1 MFKLKCQE
9 LYAKWFEAQSEPVPG
24 EAKLQ
29 FSNKWVAGW
38 MQEYRVSLNKPNKR
52 FSLAQEER
60 VIRLVEIIKNV
71 WRARYYMTSHVKKE
85 PVIMNGDQMPLHRN
99 ESSTQ
104 KTMTLTGEQTYVK
117 ENYMLSRERITVYTQ
132 VSSDAA
138 DPMPLPEFVFK
149 GKGTY
154 LQSKLNIPDN
164 VHVQWAAKGSYRLET
179 MLGTISHLK
188 NRSNPFTDSNN
199 AIYILDDYS
208 VHVTREVRQAL
219 RAIGYIPICIGG
231 GITGDIQINDTH
243 VHHKLKMAYRERE
256 AKLMLEMLNEHP
268 NKIPS
273 PTRDDI
279 MPMLVEAW
287 QSINVDPVNGLKE
300 NFLLNAFDGS
310 EDHLVSDKLY
320 AMVGPE
326 MVTFRKQLLL
336 SAPPR
341 NIEALMKTI
350 TLPKGVKITAAPGS
364 MPPPDEGVELYDC
377 EGDELEDGELLHHEE
392 PDVDDRIEQACSTP
406 THAESTSVSL
416 SNISNDEEINADSSF
431 LDGVKTLFDQHTN
444 TSTQFIT
451 FMCQFRATYSRA
463 RSSIKRRLKVDPT
476 ILKSLKET
484 TPSTAS
490 NVEALPGTSTAA
502 NVEPLPGTST
512 AANVEPLPGTSTAS
526 ASNVEALPGTSTAA
540 NVEPLPGTS
549 TASASNVEPLPG
561 TSNTSSP
568 ALSLHIGSFLL
579 VKNGQNCLP
588 ACVVRSLED
597 GLAVQYYEQLPD
609 GKFTPQDCEFSL
621 LKEDVVKML
630 PAPNTSAR
638 GRRIYYEFTL

>member
-1 MFKLKCQE
+1 
-9 LYAKWFEAQSEPVPG
+9 
-24 EAKLQ
+24 
-29 FSNKWVAGW
+29 
-38 MQEYRVSLNKPNKR
+38 
-52 FSLAQEER
+52 
-60 VIRLVEIIKNV
+60 
-71 WRARYYMTSHVKKE
+71 
-85 PVIMNGDQMPLHRN
+85 
-99 ESSTQ
+99 
-104 KTMTLTGEQTYVK
+104 
-117 ENYMLSRERITVYTQ
+117 
-132 VSSDAA
+132 
-138 DPMPLPEFVFK
+138 
-149 GKGTY
+149 
-154 LQSKLNIPDN
+154 
-164 VHVQWAAKGSYRLET
+164 
-179 MLGTISHLK
+179 
-188 NRSNPFTDSNN
+188 
-199 AIYILDDYS
+199 
-208 VHVTREVRQAL
+208 
-219 RAIGYIPICIGG
+219 
-231 GITGDIQINDTH
+231 
-243 VHHKLKMAYRERE
+243 
-256 AKLMLEMLNEHP
+256 MLEMLNEHP

-279 MPMLVEAW
+279 MRMLVEAW
-287 QSINVDPVNGLKE
+287 QSLNVDPVNGLKE

-350 TLPKGVKITAAPGS
+350 TLPKGVKIKAAPGS

-392 PDVDDRIEQACSTP
+392 PDADDRIEQACSTP

-444 TSTQFIT
+444 TSTLFIP

-463 RSSIKRRLKVDPT
+463 RSSIKKRLKVDPT

-490 NVEALPGTSTAA
+490 NVEALPGTSTAANVEALPGTSTAANVEPLPGTSTAANVEPLPGTSTAANVEPLPGTSTAANVEPLPGTSTAANVEPLPGTSTAA

-568 ALSLHIGSFLL
+568 ALSLHIGSFVL

-638 GRRIYYEFTL
+638 GRRIYYEFTF